1 MCMVDYFCNQGHLI
15 VPWTCCCHRE
25 LFPRV
30 NPEKIVFPPFSTVN
44 IHCWVSCTY
53 LVFLSMYHVYKLWGL
68 LSILTWGLYSALTY
82 YTILCCCFLYM
93 ACFYHYFFL
102 VFLSCTLILLSTHW
116 SWVFCAGSGL
126 WSLHPPVRHF
136 CPSSPPGTGSD
147 SSLGGIFGC
156 GGSHLNHGA

>member
-82 YTILCCCFLYM
+82 YTMLLFSLYGM
-93 ACFYHYFFL
+93 
-102 VFLSCTLILLSTHW
+102 FLSLFLLGVSLLYTYLIVHSLIMGVLRW
-116 SWVFCAGSGL
+116 L
-126 WSLHPPVRHF
+126 WFVVPASA
-136 CPSSPPGTGSD
+136 CKASSPPGTGSD